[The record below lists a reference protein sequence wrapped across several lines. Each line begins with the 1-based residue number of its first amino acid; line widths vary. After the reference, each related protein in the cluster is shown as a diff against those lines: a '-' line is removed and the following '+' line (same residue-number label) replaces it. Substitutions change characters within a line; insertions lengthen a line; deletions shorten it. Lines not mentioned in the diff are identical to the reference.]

1 MHIRIVPMSM
11 YDSIFEGKSIE
22 EIQNWYFMD
31 HLINFEKGWYW
42 YAKSGLNSNN
52 GDLLL
57 FQMQNK
63 IIASANLKQVLVF
76 KKMTEDGCKGALLV
90 DDVKVFNPIEKDE
103 LNTFISDFKSFSQA
117 KQDFDS
123 KSVDMEKLYSRLNEW
138 K

>member
-11 YDSIFEGKSIE
+11 YDSIFEGKTIE
-22 EIQNWYFMD
+22 EIQNWFFKD
-31 HLINFEKGWYW
+31 HLVNFEKGWYW
-42 YAKSGLNSNN
+42 YAKSGLNSNE

-90 DDVKVFNPIEKDE
+90 DDVKIFKPIEKDE
-103 LNTFISDFKSFSQA
+103 LTTFISDFKSFNQS
-117 KQDFDS
+117 KQDFYS
-123 KSVDMEKLYSRLNEW
+123 KNIDMEKLNNRLVE